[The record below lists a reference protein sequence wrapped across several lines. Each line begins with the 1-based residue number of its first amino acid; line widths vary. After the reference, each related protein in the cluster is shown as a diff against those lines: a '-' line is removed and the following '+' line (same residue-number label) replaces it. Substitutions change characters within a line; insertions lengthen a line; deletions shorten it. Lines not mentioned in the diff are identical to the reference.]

1 MTLDQLG
8 VGQHLTAL
16 GDAVLTHVT
25 EGLGRDLPSADITVD
40 KAGDFANF
48 RETATKT
55 NSLVDRLKAEQVSDV
70 DDMAGNLE
78 NYLQTV
84 ERVEEFDKKITKID
98 NLIDEIVTSCTDSL
112 TRRSR

>member
-1 MTLDQLG
+1 MAEGADLIEDF
-8 VGQHLTAL
+8 VPV
-16 GDAVLTHVT
+16 AVD
-25 EGLGRDLPSADITVD
+25 E
-40 KAGDFANF
+40 AGSFANF

-84 ERVEEFDKKITKID
+84 ERAEEFDKKITKID
-98 NLIDEIVTSCTDSL
+98 DLIDEIVTSCADSL
-112 TRRSR
+112 TRKSR